1 MLTFDA
7 SPTVYWALVYALT
20 ALVIGSNLKKH
31 IPTWLYLAGCLAVF
45 VAMRLPSVLL
55 NRELNADESQMLS
68 HALTLFQDPVYW
80 RSVDGTTIGPLDNYL
95 LVIPRLL
102 GSQLDYTAARA
113 MGLLCGVGAL
123 FFFFVALKRWFGGIT
138 ARVALLLPLIF
149 LAFTQETDYVHYSSE
164 QLPLLLLSICL
175 AMVAG
180 LSRKKKKFTFQ
191 EKKPPVGVAYGL
203 GFVAGMVPFAKLQAV
218 PQALL
223 LVAAGLYFT
232 YQYFVKNKNS
242 KPLLL
247 LLLGGMSFP
256 AVALLWILSQGVFQD
271 FIDFYILGNAV
282 YANGSGLAAIPTQ
295 FGKLVLLSPDFTA
308 LLSVVALVMVLGL
321 FGEKR
326 VLAKPPATPGLSVSV
341 LILGYGLVAVYAAT
355 KSGNLFVHYLNF
367 CVYPLGLAAALGI
380 SKVKDNKKLA
390 IVGPLLLLGWFGV
403 HDAWSFYNSRQ
414 INAFVSVDA
423 RTLPKSPVVRAMR
436 AYLRPNDKMVVWGW
450 QCRYYVEAQ
459 LAQGTAENHSER
471 SIYQHPLR
479 EEYRA
484 RYLRDMQRNRPAI
497 FIDAVGKNS
506 VWVQDVATQGYRS
519 FPELA
524 AYVDKNYKYLGK
536 IDDTRLFVRNDIRDR
551 PRGE

>member
-20 ALVIGSNLKKH
+20 GLVIGSNIRKGV
-31 IPTWLYLAGCLAVF
+31 PTWLYLIGCLSVF
-45 VAMRLPSVLL
+45 VLMRLPSVLL

-68 HALTLFQDPVYW
+68 HAITLFQDPIYW

-95 LVIPRLL
+95 LVLPRLF
-102 GSQLDYTAARA
+102 GFQLDYTSARVI
-113 MGLLCGVGAL
+113 GLLCGIGSLL
-123 FFFFVALKRWFGGIT
+123 FFFIASKRWFGGTT
-138 ARVALLLPLIF
+138 ARVALLIPLIF
-149 LAFTQETDYVHYSSE
+149 LAFTQETDYIHYSSE
-164 QLPLLLLSICL
+164 QLPLLLLNICL
-175 AMVAG
+175 ALLAI
-180 LSRKKKKFTFQ
+180 LSQKKKEFTFQ
-191 EKKPPVGVAYGL
+191 EKKVPVWPAYGL
-203 GFVAGMVPFAKLQAV
+203 GFVAGMLPFAKLQAV

-223 LVAAGLYFT
+223 LVVGGIYFT
-232 YQYFVKNKNS
+232 YQYFVKNQNS

-247 LLLGGMSFP
+247 LILGGVSFP
-256 AVALLWILSQGVFQD
+256 VMALIWMLIQGVFQD

-282 YANGSGLAAIPTQ
+282 YAGGSGLADVPTQ
-295 FGKLVLLSPDFTA
+295 FGKLVLLSPDFMA
-308 LLSVVALVMVLGL
+308 LLSVAAVVTLLGFVFGKQELV
-321 FGEKR
+321 R
-326 VLAKPPATPGLSVSV
+326 PQSTPNLSISV

-380 SKVKDNKKLA
+380 SRIEDKMNIALA
-390 IVGPLLLLGWFGV
+390 GPLLLLGWFGV
-403 HDAWSFYNSRQ
+403 QDAIGFYENRQLNS
-414 INAFVSVDA
+414 FVSVGA
-423 RTLPKSPVVRAMR
+423 RTLPESQVVQAI
-436 AYLRPNDKMVVWGW
+436 RPYVKPGDQMVVWGW

-484 RYLRDMQRNRPAI
+484 RYLSDIKRNQPAI

-506 VWVQDVATQGYRS
+506 VWLGDKATQGYQS

-524 AYVDKNYKYLGK
+524 AYIDKNYKYLGET
-536 IDDTRLFVRNDIRDR
+536 DDARLFIRKDR
-551 PRGE
+551 LNNE